1 LIDAL
6 WCLRTAA
13 YQYRKNDVLSSTKH
27 VGHLLSA
34 VAVRDENEKN
44 DAVPKGT
51 TSQNLQRITDCENA
65 AGNQREETPI
75 WLRLYRYL
83 GPYRPFP

>member
-1 LIDAL
+1 MTDAL

-13 YQYRKNDVLSSTKH
+13 NVYRNNDVLSSTKH
-27 VGHLLSA
+27 VEHQLLA

-51 TSQNLQRITDCENA
+51 TSQDLQRITDSA
-65 AGNQREETPI
+65 KT
-75 WLRLYRYL
+75 LRGIKEKEILF
-83 GPYRPFP
+83 G